1 MPIEPRFHAMLFPDL
16 EPQRQ
21 LFEGTESYGNTI
33 RKAYLC
39 NSGITKL
46 EPGSVLLFYRSQ
58 DTQEIN
64 AVGIVEET
72 LRTRDADELA
82 RFARKR
88 TVYERKDIEAKTSQG
103 ETLGILFRYAP
114 VLSDNLSLTELL
126 QAGVLKAAP
135 QSIQQLK
142 EEGVSWIQTRLK

>member
-1 MPIEPRFHAMLFPDL
+1 MPLRI
-16 EPQRQ
+16 
-21 LFEGTESYGNTI
+21 EGTESYGNTI

-39 NSGITKL
+39 NSGIRRL
-46 EPGSVLLFYRSQ
+46 EPGSVLLFYRSH
-58 DTQEIN
+58 DTQRID

-72 LRTRDADELA
+72 LATQDAEVLA

-88 TVYERKDIEAKTSQG
+88 TVYERRDIEAKTSQG
-103 ETLGILFRYAP
+103 EALGILFRYAP
-114 VLSDNLSLTELL
+114 VLSDNLALTELL

-142 EEGVSWIQTRLK
+142 EEAVSWIQTRLK